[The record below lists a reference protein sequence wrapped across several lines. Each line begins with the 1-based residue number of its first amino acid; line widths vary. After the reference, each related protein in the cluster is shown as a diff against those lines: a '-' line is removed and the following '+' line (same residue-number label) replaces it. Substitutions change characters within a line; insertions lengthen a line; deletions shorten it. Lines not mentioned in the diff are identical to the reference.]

1 MWSALLEFNTPPR
14 TWAQNRIRGRCA
26 IGLLL
31 LLLRWSLSFF
41 FCSSYRTHII
51 IEYSRPAVC
60 VYIYKVDDDEDGAA
74 EMRGKN
80 MFWYRDYY
88 KTEEKKVDD
97 MYMALKMGSIVF
109 RSSTIRSRYSMN
121 NACIQ
126 FSSLYKFFFLVLS
139 FLFAFNFFEHIFGSF
154 IHLTMRCTSSRLS
167 LFFLFIF
174 PHSMFA
180 GVMHCN

>member
-80 MFWYRDYY
+80 MF
-88 KTEEKKVDD
+88 
-97 MYMALKMGSIVF
+97 
-109 RSSTIRSRYSMN
+109 
-121 NACIQ
+121 
-126 FSSLYKFFFLVLS
+126 
-139 FLFAFNFFEHIFGSF
+139 
-154 IHLTMRCTSSRLS
+154 
-167 LFFLFIF
+167 
-174 PHSMFA
+174 
-180 GVMHCN
+180 

>member
-88 KTEEKKVDD
+88 KTEEKRWMTCAWPWNRV
-97 MYMALKMGSIVF
+97 
-109 RSSTIRSRYSMN
+109 
-121 NACIQ
+121 Q
-126 FSSLYKFFFLVLS
+126 LS
-139 FLFAFNFFEHIFGSF
+139 FALALLDLATLWTMLAFNFLLSINFFFWSWAF
-154 IHLTMRCTSSRLS
+154 FSRLIFSSTHLEVSFTLQCVALLPVS
-167 LFFLFIF
+167 LFFFSSF
-174 PHSMFA
+174 FHTQCSP
-180 GVMHCN
+180 V